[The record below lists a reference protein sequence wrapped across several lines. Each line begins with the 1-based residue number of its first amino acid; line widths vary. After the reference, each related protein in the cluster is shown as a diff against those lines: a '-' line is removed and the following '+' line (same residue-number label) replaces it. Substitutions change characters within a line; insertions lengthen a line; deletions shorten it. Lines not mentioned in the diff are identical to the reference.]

1 MTHVWGDVLADLSDP
16 TSKYGP
22 QVPILQVK
30 KLTVARSRVIVI
42 EDINFSIS
50 EGEFVGL
57 VGPNGSGKTTLLLT
71 ILGLLKPVPLMGGSI
86 QFYGKGDASQ
96 KDIRKIGWVPQAAAN
111 LPKHIRIT
119 VRELVGL
126 GALNAENMFGFDR
139 KGRRQR
145 VDRALEMTGLV
156 DVADTSVSKLS
167 GGQVQRSVI
176 ARALASEAEFLLLD
190 EPLVGVDRASRNSL
204 LKLLDDLCHDQK
216 KTVLMVSHDL
226 TAIRQS
232 AHRIIYLEGGV
243 RFDGPSE
250 ELPDLA
256 SLASLR
262 GIQHVHDHQHSDHRH
277 DHSIGGR

>member
-1 MTHVWGDVLADLSDP
+1 
-16 TSKYGP
+16 
-22 QVPILQVK
+22 
-30 KLTVARSRVIVI
+30 
-42 EDINFSIS
+42 
-50 EGEFVGL
+50 
-57 VGPNGSGKTTLLLT
+57 
-71 ILGLLKPVPLMGGSI
+71 
-86 QFYGKGDASQ
+86 
-96 KDIRKIGWVPQAAAN
+96 
-111 LPKHIRIT
+111 
-119 VRELVGL
+119 
-126 GALNAENMFGFDR
+126 MFGFDR

-250 ELPDLA
+250 ELPDLS